1 MVKNHLYKNGSF
13 TGSPKPSHPAMSTDP
28 HSTKS
33 SDEELERSLNN
44 HNEDVK
50 KFSEDIDRF
59 VDVLSTC
66 HDKSNPPEVPE
77 TVETFSKFIE
87 SKINKHNTCE
97 SSATKFSKMSEED
110 YIFIE
115 AVSRLSKLT
124 NSLSEFPSGSKIMR
138 SLNRTSMVLQRAMTL
153 MEEDLRTLLEDN
165 SKDSS
170 SGGRTYK
177 NSSFNSNRLLVDGDQ
192 CVLTLLESSGEE
204 EYPSFPPDAVTRINR
219 IASAMILSGYERECC
234 QVYSISRRNAFVE
247 QMKKLEYEK
256 INVEDVQRMPW
267 DSLEGEITRWIRVVK
282 SCSTTLFPGEKRLG
296 DTVFS
301 ETPIISQSL
310 FSNLVR
316 AIVIQLLDFAEAVT
330 MTKRSAEKLFKYLD
344 MYETIRDLVLSIN
357 YSCSNQC
364 ENELSSEIQAT
375 ADRLGEVAVSI
386 FRDLENSIKNDA
398 ARTPVPGGAVH
409 PLTRYVMNYL
419 KYACEYKVTIEN
431 IFQQHVKLEESNT
444 NSSSPAKLKPTWE
457 VETES
462 ESLQCSETESGTTP
476 FSVQLVTIMDLLDT
490 NLEAKSNLYRDHA
503 LHHIFLMNNG
513 RYILQ
518 KVKGSAEIHQVMGDT
533 WCRRR
538 STIVRQY
545 HKNYQRE
552 TWGKVLQILS
562 HEGMQV
568 HGKVVKTTVKERFKN
583 FNTMFDE
590 IHRIQSTWVVSDEQL
605 QSELRV
611 SISALVIPA
620 YRSFF
625 GRFIQYL
632 DNAKQAEKYI
642 KYQPED
648 IETLIDDFFDG
659 NSTSMARRKT

>member
-1 MVKNHLYKNGSF
+1 MVKNHLDKNGSF
-13 TGSPKPSHPAMSTDP
+13 TGSPKPPHPTASTDP
-28 HSTKS
+28 HSRKNS
-33 SDEELERSLNN
+33 HEELEHR
-44 HNEDVK
+44 NEDVQK
-50 KFSEDIDRF
+50 LSEDIDRF
-59 VDVLSTC
+59 LDELSTC
-66 HDKSNPPEVPE
+66 HDKSNPPEVPDA
-77 TVETFSKFIE
+77 VETFSKIIE
-87 SKINKHNTCE
+87 SKIIKHNACE
-97 SSATKFSKMSEED
+97 SSATKFCKMTEED
-110 YIFIE
+110 YFFLE
-115 AVSRLSKLT
+115 VVSRLSKLT
-124 NSLSEFPSGSKIMR
+124 NSLSEFPSGSTTTR
-138 SLNRTSMVLQRAMTL
+138 SLNRTSMVLQRAMAFL
-153 MEEDLRTLLEDN
+153 EEELRTLLED

-170 SGGRTYK
+170 SNVNKVHK
-177 NSSFNSNRLLVDGDQ
+177 NSSFNSNGLLVDGEQ
-192 CVLTLLESSGEE
+192 CVLTLSESSGDE
-204 EYPSFPPDAVTRINR
+204 EYPSFPSDAVTRMNR
-219 IASAMILSGYERECC
+219 IASVMILAGYETECC
-234 QVYSISRRNAFVE
+234 QVYSISRRNAFGE
-247 QMKKLEYEK
+247 QLKKLEFEK
-256 INVEDVQRMPW
+256 INMEDVQRMSW

-296 DTVFS
+296 DSVFS
-301 ETPIISQSL
+301 ESPTISQSL
-310 FSNLVR
+310 FSNLAR

-344 MYETIRDLVLSIN
+344 MYEATRDLIPSIN
-357 YSCSNQC
+357 NSCSNEC
-364 ENELSSEIQAT
+364 ENELNSEIQAT
-375 ADRLGEVAVSI
+375 ADRLGEAAVSI
-386 FRDLENSIKNDA
+386 FCDLENSIKNDV

-419 KYACEYKVTIEN
+419 KYACEYKVTLEH
-431 IFQQHVKLEESNT
+431 IFQQHVKLEQSK
-444 NSSSPAKLKPTWE
+444 SPAKLKPTLE

-462 ESLQCSETESGTTP
+462 ESPHCSEKVAGTMP
-476 FSVQLVTIMDLLDT
+476 FSIQLVTTMDLLDT
-490 NLEAKSNLYRDHA
+490 NLEAKSNLYRDPA
-503 LHHIFLMNNG
+503 LCHIFLMNNG

-562 HEGMQV
+562 HDGMQV
-568 HGKVVKTTVKERFKN
+568 HGKVAKTTVKERFKN
-583 FNTMFDE
+583 FNAMFDE
-590 IHRIQSTWVVSDEQL
+590 IHRTQSTWVVSDEQL

-625 GRFIQYL
+625 GRFRQYL
-632 DNAKQAEKYI
+632 DNPKQAEKYI